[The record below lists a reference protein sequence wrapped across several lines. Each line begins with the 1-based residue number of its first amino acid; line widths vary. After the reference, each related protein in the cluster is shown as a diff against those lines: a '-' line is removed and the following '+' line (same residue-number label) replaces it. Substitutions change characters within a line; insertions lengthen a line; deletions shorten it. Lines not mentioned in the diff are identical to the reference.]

1 MIPFSPPRIDQAIID
16 AVVETLKSGWITTG
30 PKTKLFEKR
39 ITEYCGC
46 KATVC
51 VNSATAGLEIM
62 LRWFGV
68 GEGDEVIV
76 PAYTYTATANVVMH
90 CGAKPVM
97 VDVGKDFNMDMR
109 RVEKAI
115 TPCTKAII
123 PVDFA
128 GMPCDYDA
136 LNELVKREDIKRKFI
151 AKNENQKKLGRI
163 MILADAA
170 HSVGATY
177 NGKKTGS
184 LTDVSVFSFHA
195 VKNLTTAEG
204 GCIALNFDVPFDNGE
219 IYKFLCIY
227 ILHGQNKDALAK
239 MQKGNWRYDIIEAGF
254 KCNMTDIL
262 AAIGLVEIERYDNDT
277 LVKRKYIC
285 EKYSEA
291 FAKKPW
297 AEMPGQKSEAVP
309 VTIGKKPGK
318 ISSYHLYP
326 LRIKGI
332 KEDQRDKII
341 AEIFNKDVSVNVHF
355 IPLPMFSY
363 YKNAGYKIS
372 DYPVAYDNY
381 SREISLP
388 VFYDITDEQ
397 IKTVIN
403 AVVASVEKVLS
414 EEKIA
419 VT

>member
-1 MIPFSPPRIDQAIID
+1 LIPFSPPHIDQKIID
-16 AVVETLKSGWITTG
+16 AVTETLKSGWITTG
-30 PKTKLFEKR
+30 PKTKLFEKK

-76 PAYTYTATANVVMH
+76 PAYTYTATANVVVH

-97 VDVGKDFNMDMR
+97 VDAGKDFNID
-109 RVEKAI
+109 VSKIEKAI
-115 TPCTKAII
+115 TPNTKAIM

-128 GMPCDYDA
+128 GLPCDYDLINA
-136 LNELVKREDIKRKFI
+136 LVRNADVKNKFQP
-151 AKNENQKKLGRI
+151 KNEIQKKLGRI
-163 MILADAA
+163 MVLSDAA
-170 HSVGATY
+170 HSVGAVY
-177 NGKKTGS
+177 KGKKTGS
-184 LTDVSVFSFHA
+184 LTDASAFSFHA

-204 GCIALNFDVPFDNGE
+204 GCIALNFDTFDNDE
-219 IYKFLCIY
+219 LYKFLCVY

-239 MQKGNWRYDIIEAGF
+239 MQKGNWRYDIINAGF

-277 LVKRKYIC
+277 LVRRKYIC

-291 FAKKPW
+291 FAKKSW
-297 AEMPGQKSEAVP
+297 AEMPEQKSEV
-309 VTIGKKPGK
+309 GSQKSEK

-332 KEDQRDKII
+332 TEEQRDKMI

-355 IPLPMFSY
+355 IPLPMFTY

-372 DYPVAYDNY
+372 DYPIAYDNY

-388 VFYDITDEQ
+388 VFYDLSDEQ
-397 IKTVIN
+397 IQTVIT
-403 AVVASVEKVLS
+403 AVVSSVEKVLNES
-414 EEKIA
+414 KVISA
-419 VT
+419 

>member
-1 MIPFSPPRIDQAIID
+1 MIPFSPPHIDQKIID
-16 AVVETLKSGWITTG
+16 AVTETLKSGWITTG
-30 PKTKLFEKR
+30 PKTKLFEKK

-68 GEGDEVIV
+68 SEGDEVIV
-76 PAYTYTATANVVMH
+76 PAYTYAATANVVIH

-97 VDVGKDFNMDMR
+97 VDVGKDFNID
-109 RVEKAI
+109 VNAVKKAI
-115 TPCTKAII
+115 TSKTKVIM
-123 PVDFA
+123 PVDIA
-128 GMPCDYDA
+128 GLSCDYDA
-136 LNELVKREDIKRKFI
+136 INELVRRADIKNKFL
-151 AKNENQKKLGRI
+151 AKNANQEKLGRI
-163 MILADAA
+163 MVLADAA
-170 HSVGATY
+170 HSVGAIY
-177 NGKKTGS
+177 KGKKTGS
-184 LTDVSVFSFHA
+184 VTDVSCFSFHA

-204 GCIALNFDVPFDNGE
+204 GCIALNFDAPLDNE
-219 IYKFLCIY
+219 DIYKFLSIY

-239 MQKGNWRYDIIEAGF
+239 MQKGNWRYDIINAGL
-254 KCNMTDIL
+254 KCNMTDI
-262 AAIGLVEIERYDNDT
+262 AAAMGLVEIERYDNDT

-285 EKYSEA
+285 DKYSEA
-291 FAKKPW
+291 LCQKSW
-297 AEMPGQKSEAVP
+297 AEIPEEKS
-309 VTIGKKPGK
+309 GK

-332 KEDQRDKII
+332 SEAQRDRII

-381 SREISLP
+381 SREVSLP
-388 VFYDITDEQ
+388 VFYDLTDEQ
-397 IKTVIN
+397 IQTVIK
-403 AVVASVEKVLS
+403 AVVSSVEKILN
-414 EEKIA
+414 EEKIIFA
-419 VT
+419 